1 MGAIMVS
8 GRGTPPAGPTRLP
21 KGSWKQVGRRAARE
35 FQDDNLVDLA
45 AGLTYYGVLSIFP
58 GLIVVFS
65 VLGLLGRSAADK
77 VKDTIGDAA
86 PGEVGKILT
95 DAIGRVQGSSATA
108 SVAAVLGLLAAFW
121 SASGYVA
128 AFMRASNTVYD
139 VPEGRPV
146 WKTLPIRV
154 AVTAA
159 VGVMLLV
166 SALIVVFTGRLATFA
181 GRVLG
186 VGSTAVTVWNIV
198 KWPVLLVLVIATF
211 AILYWASPNARH
223 GGFRWVSPGGVVAVV
238 IWLVASGLFAVYVAN
253 FGSYNETYGSLAG
266 AVIFLVWLW
275 VTNIAILL
283 GAEVDAELQRQ
294 RAIASGHPAEEE
306 PYLQLQ
312 DDRKLRRR
320 GRG

>member
-1 MGAIMVS
+1 
-8 GRGTPPAGPTRLP
+8 
-21 KGSWKQVGRRAARE
+21 
-35 FQDDNLVDLA
+35 
-45 AGLTYYGVLSIFP
+45 
-58 GLIVVFS
+58 
-65 VLGLLGRSAADK
+65 
-77 VKDTIGDAA
+77 
-86 PGEVGKILT
+86 
-95 DAIGRVQGSSATA
+95 
-108 SVAAVLGLLAAFW
+108 
-121 SASGYVA
+121 
-128 AFMRASNTVYD
+128 
-139 VPEGRPV
+139 VPEGRPI
-146 WKTLPIRV
+146 WKTLPIRI

-198 KWPVLLVLVIATF
+198 KWPVLLVLVVLTF

-238 IWLVASGLFAVYVAN
+238 LWLVASALFAVYVAN

-294 RAIASGHPAEEE
+294 RAIAAGHPAGKE
-306 PYLQLQ
+306 PYLQLR

-320 GRG
+320 GRA